1 MSWVRDQSVPCVGK
15 KKVVKFH
22 EKNIYISR
30 NEWILIPFFDDS
42 TYKNV
47 EDVDLFT
54 GGLAEV
60 PTKGAVVGPTFACLL
75 GRQMYY
81 YKTGKC
87 HFTKFLFFKKR
98 INYVISF
105 YFHFSLKIRW
115 SVLVWEWYPTFLLH
129 AWTTQRNPQ
138 SQLGSNHLW
147 KHSQH
152 R

>member
-1 MSWVRDQSVPCVGK
+1 M
-15 KKVVKFH
+15 
-22 EKNIYISR
+22 
-30 NEWILIPFFDDS
+30 
-42 TYKNV
+42 

-105 YFHFSLKIRW
+105 YFHFPSKIR
-115 SVLVWEWYPTFLLH
+115 
-129 AWTTQRNPQ
+129 
-138 SQLGSNHLW
+138 
-147 KHSQH
+147 
-152 R
+152 

>member
-1 MSWVRDQSVPCVGK
+1 MNSYS
-15 KKVVKFH
+15 F
-22 EKNIYISR
+22 
-30 NEWILIPFFDDS
+30 FFDDS

-87 HFTKFLFFKKR
+87 HFTKFLFFKKK
-98 INYVISF
+98 NKLCYKFLFSF
-105 YFHFSLKIRW
+105 F
-115 SVLVWEWYPTFLLH
+115 
-129 AWTTQRNPQ
+129 PQ
-138 SQLGSNHLW
+138 N
-147 KHSQH
+147 
-152 R
+152 

>member
-1 MSWVRDQSVPCVGK
+1 MWNFTK
-15 KKVVKFH
+15 KK
-22 EKNIYISR
+22 IISR

-87 HFTKFLFFKKR
+87 HFTKFLFLKK
-98 INYVISF
+98 
-105 YFHFSLKIRW
+105 
-115 SVLVWEWYPTFLLH
+115 E
-129 AWTTQRNPQ
+129 
-138 SQLGSNHLW
+138 
-147 KHSQH
+147 
-152 R
+152 

>member
-1 MSWVRDQSVPCVGK
+1 M
-15 KKVVKFH
+15 
-22 EKNIYISR
+22 
-30 NEWILIPFFDDS
+30 NEFLFLFFDDS

-87 HFTKFLFFKKR
+87 HFTKFLFLKKR

-105 YFHFSLKIRW
+105 YFHFFPKIR
-115 SVLVWEWYPTFLLH
+115 
-129 AWTTQRNPQ
+129 
-138 SQLGSNHLW
+138 
-147 KHSQH
+147 
-152 R
+152 

>member
-1 MSWVRDQSVPCVGK
+1 M
-15 KKVVKFH
+15 
-22 EKNIYISR
+22 
-30 NEWILIPFFDDS
+30 
-42 TYKNV
+42 

-87 HFTKFLFFKKR
+87 HFTKFLFLKKR

-105 YFHFSLKIRW
+105 YFHFFPKIR
-115 SVLVWEWYPTFLLH
+115 
-129 AWTTQRNPQ
+129 
-138 SQLGSNHLW
+138 
-147 KHSQH
+147 
-152 R
+152 

>member
-1 MSWVRDQSVPCVGK
+1 M
-15 KKVVKFH
+15 KFH
-22 EKNIYISR
+22 EKKYIFQEM
-30 NEWILIPFFDDS
+30 NEFLFVFFDDS

-87 HFTKFLFFKKR
+87 HFTKFLFFKK
-98 INYVISF
+98 
-105 YFHFSLKIRW
+105 K
-115 SVLVWEWYPTFLLH
+115 E
-129 AWTTQRNPQ
+129 
-138 SQLGSNHLW
+138 
-147 KHSQH
+147 
-152 R
+152 